1 MDIKKSKNADLEQK
15 RRTYFLLGI
24 ILVLMLLL
32 TALEYTGNGRSTI
45 GSEELPDDV
54 NDDIELLPA
63 MDAKDM
69 MAAPTASPAAG
80 RKLKPVERP
89 ARLTKKLAEAS
100 DERLTEGLE
109 TGAKTTD
116 ADRPQEQAQQPAA
129 VDDNDNPL
137 HFRVVEELPEFPGG
151 IVAFM
156 KWLTQN
162 LNYPTPAQRQHIE
175 GKVVV
180 SFIINRDGTIV
191 DAKIAKSVH
200 PLLDR
205 EAMRIVGMMPK
216 WKPGRQNDKPC
227 RTMFVIPINFKL

>member
-1 MDIKKSKNADLEQK
+1 M
-15 RRTYFLLGI
+15 
-24 ILVLMLLL
+24 
-32 TALEYTGNGRSTI
+32 
-45 GSEELPDDV
+45 
-54 NDDIELLPA
+54 
-63 MDAKDM
+63 
-69 MAAPTASPAAG
+69 
-80 RKLKPVERP
+80 
-89 ARLTKKLAEAS
+89 
-100 DERLTEGLE
+100 
-109 TGAKTTD
+109 
-116 ADRPQEQAQQPAA
+116 
-129 VDDNDNPL
+129 
-137 HFRVVEELPEFPGG
+137 EELPEFPGG